1 MLMEHTSTTPPPVA
15 LQNKK
20 RLLIVDDEPHI
31 LSVLNSLLSEQYDCR
46 LANGAQEALSYLQQ
60 GAYDL
65 ILSDIMMPGMSGI
78 ELLSSVKQILPDAVM
93 IMISGNLNI
102 ESAIE
107 SMRCGAF
114 DYITKPFNLADV
126 EMAVRRGLHYGELIE
141 ANHQYEHHLEELV
154 SLRTRELRV
163 TNNNLNETVEKLYQ
177 NYRATLRGLASALEA
192 KDVETRGH
200 SDRVVAF
207 CIRLGQ
213 QLGLSDYD
221 LIALECGALLHDVGK
236 IGVPDAIL
244 FKPGALSDEEWVQ
257 MRRHVEYGSAILRN
271 IDFLKDA
278 VKVVEQHH
286 EKFDGSGYLRG
297 LAGEEIYIG
306 ARIFAVADA
315 VDAFTSDRPYR
326 AGRSFEEAIEELQKC
341 AGAHFDPK
349 IVQAFIAVP
358 IDEWRE
364 IRRTISEQGEQL
376 QYNKIGKELFY
387 SAIVDTQREERR

>member
-1 MLMEHTSTTPPPVA
+1 MEQTPSTPPAVA
-15 LQNKK
+15 LRNKK
-20 RLLIVDDEPHI
+20 RILIVDDELHI
-31 LSVLNSLLSEQYDCR
+31 LSVLNSLLGEAYDCR
-46 LANGAQEALSYLQQ
+46 LANGAQEALGYLQQ

-65 ILSDIMMPGMSGI
+65 ILSDIMMPGMSGL
-78 ELLSSVKQILPDAVM
+78 ELLSSVKQMLPDAVM

-102 ESAIE
+102 ESAID

-126 EMAVRRGLHYGELIE
+126 EIAVRRGLHYVELIE
-141 ANHQYEHHLEELV
+141 ANHQYENHLEELV
-154 SLRTRELRV
+154 SLRTHELRV
-163 TNNNLNETVEKLYQ
+163 TNNNLNDTVEKLYQ

-244 FKPGALSDEEWVQ
+244 FKPGALNDEEWVQ

-326 AGRSFEEAIEELQKC
+326 GGRSFEEALKELQSC
-341 AGAHFDPK
+341 AGTHFDPK
-349 IVQAFIAVP
+349 IVEAFQAVP
-358 IDEWRE
+358 LDEWRD
-364 IRRTISEQGEQL
+364 IRRSIAEQGEQL
-376 QYNKIGKELFY
+376 QYNKIGKEIFY
-387 SAIVDTQREERR
+387 SAIVDAKRQEER

>member
-1 MLMEHTSTTPPPVA
+1 MVMNQIPSTLA
-15 LQNKK
+15 SSASRDKK
-20 RLLIVDDEPHI
+20 RLLLVDDELHI
-31 LSVLNSLLSEQYDCR
+31 LSVLNSLLSDQYDCR
-46 LANGAQEALSYLQQ
+46 LANSAREALDCLRQ
-60 GAYDL
+60 GSYDL
-65 ILSDIMMPGMSGI
+65 VLSDIMMPGMSGI
-78 ELLSSVKQILPDAVM
+78 ELLASLKQLLPDAVV

-107 SMRCGAF
+107 AMRLGAF

-126 EMAVRRGLHYGELIE
+126 EMAVERGLRFNELIE

-154 SLRTRELRV
+154 SLRTHELRV
-163 TNNNLNETVEKLYQ
+163 TNTHLNNTVEKLYQ

-192 KDVETRGH
+192 RDVETRGH

-213 QLGLSDYD
+213 HLGLSDYD
-221 LIALECGALLHDVGK
+221 MIALECGALLHDVGK

-244 FKPGALSDEEWVQ
+244 YKPGALTDEEWVQ

-271 IDFLKDA
+271 IEFLKDA
-278 VKVVEQHH
+278 AKVVEQHH
-286 EKFDGSGYLRG
+286 EKFDGSGYLTG
-297 LAGEEIYIG
+297 IAGEEIYIG

-326 AGRSFEEAIEELQKC
+326 AGRSFEEAVEELQRC

-349 IVQAFIAVP
+349 IVQAFTDIP
-358 IDEWRE
+358 LNEWRE
-364 IRRTISEQGEQL
+364 IRRVVSEQGDQL
-376 QYNKIGKELFY
+376 RYNNLGKDIFY
-387 SAIVDTQREERR
+387 SAVVDEQRKERR